1 MYKRQVY
8 EEPDIPT
15 EDKELGTLIWYN
27 NFDKND
33 AQHATYAAQ
42 GIKFDC
48 NGVSSNTA
56 VVDNPDSAKGG
67 KALKVTP
74 TGAHGGYAVSF
85 PKLLKEPGTYTFMA
99 DIYMPNGNKIDPW
112 IRFETKD
119 ADGNSSDPNFWE
131 GEKQVKNTDGWYTW
145 SVTMSVTSSQMI
157 GDYSVRKASAE
168 EYYIDNVRIYRMDD

>member
-1 MYKRQVY
+1 M
-8 EEPDIPT
+8 
-15 EDKELGTLIWYN
+15 
-27 NFDKND
+27 
-33 AQHATYAAQ
+33 
-42 GIKFDC
+42 IKA
-48 NGVSSNTA
+48 VSYTH
-56 VVDNPDSAKGG
+56 
-67 KALKVTP
+67 L
-74 TGAHGGYAVSF
+74 GYAVAF

-168 EYYIDNVRIYRMDD
+168 ERCV